1 MSIHTSLVQPV
12 ASHFRPG
19 HTEAGQDSEDGTP
32 VHGGPALPQVAQ
44 CGAGTQRPKAMCWQ
58 NAEGQSLGQ
67 VHPKGPGTGD
77 KTQGKRSVRGVVETG
92 RFSLQLGSAH
102 VGAFSLAQAPSQALH
117 LIWYS
122 EFDFFFF
129 PKEGP
134 KFHKLQVPQNLNLFQ
149 AEKIERLRMQ
159 NSGGKGG
166 LQTRPAPDIE

>member
-1 MSIHTSLVQPV
+1 
-12 ASHFRPG
+12 
-19 HTEAGQDSEDGTP
+19 
-32 VHGGPALPQVAQ
+32 
-44 CGAGTQRPKAMCWQ
+44 MCWQ

-102 VGAFSLAQAPSQALH
+102 VGVISLAQAPSHALH

-129 PKEGP
+129 
-134 KFHKLQVPQNLNLFQ
+134 
-149 AEKIERLRMQ
+149 
-159 NSGGKGG
+159 S
-166 LQTRPAPDIE
+166 